1 MSKHTHLG
9 FLNHDRRA
17 SAVAGR
23 EVLGIKHRCQ
33 GFRTEQTDPRCAI
46 SMPPILQ
53 AASQSIRDLLRT
65 PGVQSFDECRL
76 RNDRQR
82 YVALSRQ
89 LVLAQ
94 FVLRDWEL
102 TTRLWQDVASRE
114 MDLGRIINL
123 LYCCAS
129 PEDDEAMRCIDEGY
143 LALINR
149 KDP

>member
-1 MSKHTHLG
+1 MIAVPVQCQCS
-9 FLNHDRRA
+9 A

-23 EVLGIKHRCQ
+23 DVLGIKHRCQ

-53 AASQSIRDLLRT
+53 AASTSKRGLLRT
-65 PGVQSFDECRL
+65 PGRQSFDECRL
-76 RNDRQR
+76 RNDRQS

-89 LVLAQ
+89 LVQAQ
-94 FVLRDWEL
+94 FVLRDREL
-102 TTRLWQDVASRE
+102 TNRLWHDVANRD

-123 LYCCAS
+123 LYRCSS
-129 PEDDEAMRCIDEGY
+129 PEDDEAMRWIDEGY
-143 LALINR
+143 LALIDR

>member
-1 MSKHTHLG
+1 MSKHTHFS
-9 FLNHDRRA
+9 FLNRDRRA

-23 EVLGIKHRCQ
+23 DVLGIKHRCQ

-76 RNDRQR
+76 RNDRQS

-89 LVLAQ
+89 LVQAQ